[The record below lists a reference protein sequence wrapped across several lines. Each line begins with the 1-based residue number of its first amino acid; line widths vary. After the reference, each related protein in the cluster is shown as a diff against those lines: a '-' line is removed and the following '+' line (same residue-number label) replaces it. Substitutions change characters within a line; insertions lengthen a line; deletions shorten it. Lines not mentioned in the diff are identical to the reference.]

1 MQPSSPHL
9 EPGQAPVAGP
19 DHVHVAGLLVNTDT
33 GQALPADDI
42 KIIVITISTTPP
54 PLGCSEQLKLD
65 SIFFLQY
72 LEIVPALLILLSLFS
87 TLLRNVSNSLFQQYN
102 KERSFTAAL
111 TFQLFV

>member
-1 MQPSSPHL
+1 MF
-9 EPGQAPVAGP
+9 
-19 DHVHVAGLLVNTDT
+19 
-33 GQALPADDI
+33 
-42 KIIVITISTTPP
+42 
-54 PLGCSEQLKLD
+54 KLD

-102 KERSFTAAL
+102 KEGSFTAAL